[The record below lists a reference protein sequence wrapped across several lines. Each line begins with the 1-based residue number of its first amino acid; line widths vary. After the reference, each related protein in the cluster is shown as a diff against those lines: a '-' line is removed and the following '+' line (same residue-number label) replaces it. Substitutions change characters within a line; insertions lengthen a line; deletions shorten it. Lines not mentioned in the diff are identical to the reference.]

1 MGLEEEFARWRSYAS
16 AQPTLAADDVAEM
29 EGHLHD
35 QVADLAAAGLD
46 DDEAFLI
53 AIKRMG
59 RVDDISREFARV
71 HSERLWKQLLPVA
84 EADGAQRRELTVV
97 LALAVGAALVVRLGI
112 ALLPDEVALRL
123 AGVGVLPF
131 LTAYFAWKRRLRP
144 VVAVVLAAV
153 FVIAGLVL
161 GLMPFDTGGSSG
173 ALAILHAPVVLWL
186 TLGVAYAGGEWRSH
200 ERRMDFVRFT
210 GEWVVYYT
218 LIALGGGVLVGLTAG
233 IFNAIGV
240 DPTTVLATWVVPCGA
255 AGAVLVAAWLVEAKQ
270 AVIENIAPVLTLVF
284 TPLTLALLLAVLG
297 GFIARPRVLDGGRDL
312 LVLMALILVL
322 VLGLWLYAVSARA
335 PERPAGL
342 FDRLQV
348 AMLLAAI
355 GVDLI
360 VLVAMTA
367 RIAEFGASANK
378 IAALGLNLVILVNLV
393 RSAWLGGRFSLGRGS
408 LLELER
414 WQTTYLPLYG
424 VWAAAVVC
432 VLPPVFGFA

>member
-1 MGLEEEFARWRSYAS
+1 MGIEEEFARWRAYAS
-16 AQPTLAADDVAEM
+16 AQPTLAADDIAEM
-29 EGHLHD
+29 EGHLQD

-84 EADGAQRRELTVV
+84 EPAGPERREVAVV

-123 AGVGVLPF
+123 AAVGVLPF

-144 VVAVVLAAV
+144 PVAGVLTAV
-153 FVIAGLVL
+153 FVVSGLLL
-161 GLMPFDTGGSSG
+161 GLLPFDDGGATGV
-173 ALAILHAPVVLWL
+173 LAILHAPVALWL
-186 TLGVAYAGGEWRSH
+186 TVGIAYAGGDWRSH

-210 GEWVVYYT
+210 GEWIVYYT

-240 DPTTVLATWVVPCGA
+240 DPTTVLATWVLPCGA

-284 TPLTLALLLAVLG
+284 TPLTLALLIAVLG
-297 GFIARPRVLDGGRDL
+297 GFIARPRVIDGGRDL

-335 PERPAGL
+335 PERAAGL

-348 AMLLAAI
+348 AMLVAAI

-378 IAALGLNLVILVNLV
+378 VAALGLNLVILVNLV
-393 RSAWLGGRFSLGRGS
+393 RSAWLGGRFALGRGS
-408 LLELER
+408 LVELER

>member
-1 MGLEEEFARWRSYAS
+1 MELEQEFARWREYAS
-16 AQPTLAADDVAEM
+16 RQPAMAADDVAEL

-35 QVADLAAAGLD
+35 QVADLAAAGLE

-59 RVDDISREFARV
+59 RVSDVSREFARV

-84 EADGAQRRELTVV
+84 EPARAERSELTVV
-97 LALAVGAALVVRLGI
+97 LALGIGAALVVRLGI

-123 AGVGVLPF
+123 AGIGVLPF
-131 LTAYFAWKRRLRP
+131 LAAYFAWKRRLRP
-144 VVAVVLAAV
+144 AVVAVLAAV
-153 FVIAGLVL
+153 FVAAGLVL
-161 GLMPFDTGGSSG
+161 GLMPFDADGTTGV
-173 ALAILHAPVVLWL
+173 LAVLHAPVVLWL
-186 TLGVAYAGGEWRSH
+186 AVGGAYVGGEWRSQD
-200 ERRMDFVRFT
+200 RRMDFVRFT
-210 GEWVVYYT
+210 GEWLVYYT

-240 DPTTVLATWVVPCGA
+240 DATMFLATWVVPCGA

-335 PERPAGL
+335 PERPAGF

-360 VLVAMTA
+360 LLVAMAA

-378 IAALGLNLVILVNLV
+378 VAALGLNLVILLNLA
-393 RSAWLGGRFSLGRGS
+393 RSAWLGSRFALGRGT
-408 LLELER
+408 LAELER
-414 WQTTYLPLYG
+414 WQTGYLPVYG
-424 VWAAAVVC
+424 LWAAVVVC
-432 VLPPVFGFA
+432 VLPPVFGFN